1 MRYDE
6 DLDTFFVPEWFFKAT
21 GVADGALLSAWGWQA
36 MEANGGIDR
45 YNDLLVRKRKFS
57 TMLQDQD
64 IR

>member
-1 MRYDE
+1 MMRI
-6 DLDTFFVPEWFFKAT
+6 LIPFLCQNGFSKAT